1 MAERDNIQTIL
12 RRAGWTVQVAPL
24 SATRYR
30 MTAQRE
36 APLEHRKR
44 SANAVANLLRENG
57 YSAGVVAV
65 TVAGFDI
72 DAKPIKAER
81 AVVRAAKRAGL
92 KVSDDSPRVIGAA
105 VRMRAREWQKEKPTF
120 DNYDNEPGDMALVDR
135 AVRMEMYHWKRLIG
149 TYPTLA
155 KVARQTLIDAYFSP
169 GGLATLWKRA
179 ADVRYIENFWRV
191 VYGNLDTIA
200 QYFEK
205 QG

>member
-92 KVSDDSPRVIGAA
+92 KVSDDSPRVIAGA
-105 VRMRAREWQKEKPTF
+105 VRGIQRQWIRSRQDFESSETFPAARA
-120 DNYDNEPGDMALVDR
+120 
-135 AVRMEMYHWKRLIG
+135 I
-149 TYPTLA
+149 TL
-155 KVARQTLIDAYFSP
+155 KTMD
-169 GGLATLWKRA
+169 LWKRVLA
-179 ADVRYIENFWRV
+179 QYPSVAGIAPKTRINGLLSPSGWRMV
-191 VYGNLDTIA
+191 LTQKVTPHDYHNAVLTSLGTIA